1 MQAHTEA
8 YTHFNM
14 SIIGGFF
21 GCFAIIS
28 FCDVFANAQTTNM
41 IKIINDI
48 ARGDFLSFFL
58 RMAGLIV
65 YFAGLSLSVIIPH
78 YSRINL
84 KYLSLIFNTLS
95 VAAIAFMPSNVENSF
110 YTYPLFFSM
119 AFQWT
124 AFPGAFGFAS
134 SCIFSTNNSRQFST
148 SLTEFVFSKEKAM
161 LKKAKFYGLT
171 LLSYHF
177 GALIAVTGSLFIGKN
192 CIFIVLIPITSAFIL
207 VSFGKAKKQK
217 A

>member
-1 MQAHTEA
+1 MQKHIDA

-14 SIIGGFF
+14 SLVGGFF

-48 ARGDFLSFFL
+48 ARGDFMSFFL

-65 YFAGLSLSVIIPH
+65 YFLALSLSVIIPH
-78 YSRINL
+78 YSKINL
-84 KYLSLIFNTLS
+84 KYLALVFDTLS
-95 VAAIAFMPSNVENSF
+95 VAAIAVMPSNVENSF

-124 AFPGAFGFAS
+124 AFPGAYGFSS
-134 SCIFSTNNSRQFST
+134 SCIFSTNNFRQFST
-148 SLTEFVFSKEKAM
+148 SLTEFVLSKEKVM

-171 LLSYHF
+171 LLSYHT
-177 GALIAVTGSLFIGKN
+177 GAAIAAAGSVLIGKN
-192 CIFIVLIPITSAFIL
+192 CIFIVLIPIVSAFIL
-207 VSFGKAKKQK
+207 VSYGKTSKL
-217 A
+217 